1 MARFDLL
8 TQFPEWLKSFLDSP
22 TPTLEPL
29 GPKMLAVRDW
39 LQSIM
44 ASSALDTR
52 LKTDWPEAPVTYDEA
67 ALEAMEALNG

>member
-22 TPTLEPL
+22 TP
-29 GPKMLAVRDW
+29 
-39 LQSIM
+39 
-44 ASSALDTR
+44 
-52 LKTDWPEAPVTYDEA
+52 EAPVTYDEA